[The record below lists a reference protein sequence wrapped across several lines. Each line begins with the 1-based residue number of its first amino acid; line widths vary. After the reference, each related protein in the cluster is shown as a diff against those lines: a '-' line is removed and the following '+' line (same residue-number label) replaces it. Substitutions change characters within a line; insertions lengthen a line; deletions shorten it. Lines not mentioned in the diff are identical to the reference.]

1 MRPNTRA
8 VFAESL
14 GNPSLVVLDIAA
26 VADVAHA
33 HGVPL
38 VIDNTVPSARS
49 CATRSRSVPT
59 SWCIS
64 ATKYLAGHGTHA
76 GRRDGRE
83 RHVSRGT
90 TASSRA

>member
-38 VIDNTVPSARS
+38 VIDNTVPSPFLCNPLALG
-49 CATRSRSVPT
+49 PT
-59 SWCIS
+59 SWCTRPPS
-64 ATKYLAGHGTHA
+64 TWPATAPRWAG
-76 GRRDGRE
+76 
-83 RHVSRGT
+83 
-90 TASSRA
+90 